1 MKLVSF
7 RGSDEEGIGAI
18 HTDGF
23 IVDFAGLGSSFPDTM
38 QNLIEGGDDAL
49 SQARLWVERATPQ
62 ARRSIEDVRILA
74 PIPRPVRIRDCL
86 LMLEH
91 LEVAFAKMGHEF
103 HPEIRRQAIYVNSD
117 TAHVFGPGDEI
128 PFPMD
133 TDWMDYELEWACVIG
148 KRGVAVERENAR
160 EHIFGYTIF
169 NDWSA
174 RDLQQVFMQTG
185 AGPGPGKD
193 FGNSFGPW
201 IATVDEFEDPYA
213 LKMEAH
219 VNGELWSSGST
230 SGMHHSFEDAI
241 YHFTR
246 VAPLT
251 PGEIIGSGTVLSGCG
266 YELDRKLSVGDE
278 VKLVVEGIG
287 SLSNRVGRLQG

>member
-1 MKLVSF
+1 MLDHLV
-7 RGSDEEGIGAI
+7 A
-18 HTDGF
+18 
-23 IVDFAGLGSSFPDTM
+23 
-38 QNLIEGGDDAL
+38 
-49 SQARLWVERATPQ
+49 
-62 ARRSIEDVRILA
+62 
-74 PIPRPVRIRDCL
+74 
-86 LMLEH
+86 
-91 LEVAFAKMGHEF
+91 AFAKMGMEM
-103 HPEIRRQAIYVNSD
+103 HPEIRRQPIYVNSD

-148 KRGVAVERENAR
+148 KRGVAVTREEAR
-160 EHIFGYTIF
+160 RHIFGYTIF

-193 FGNSFGPW
+193 FGNSFGPC

-213 LKMEAH
+213 LKMQAY

-230 SGMHHSFEDAI
+230 SGMHHRFEDAI
-241 YHFTR
+241 YHFSR

-251 PGEIIGSGTVLSGCG
+251 PGEIIGSGTVLNGCG
-266 YELDRKLSVGDE
+266 FELNRKLSVGDE
-278 VKLVVEGIG
+278 VTLVVEGIG
-287 SLSNRVGRLQG
+287 SLTNRVGRLQR